1 MTDFEIASLAIAAAN
16 ATAAIVAAVGI
27 WHGIRA
33 MVRANKERAVILD
46 QQREADDQRHAEAMT
61 RADKQ
66 HEEAMTRAD
75 KHHAETM
82 TALDEL
88 IRGGRRQHEATMT
101 ALRHQ
106 AAALD
111 ELIRAGQR
119 QTAALD
125 ELLRRPAS
133 APAG

>member
-1 MTDFEIASLAIAAAN
+1 MTDFETASLVVAAAGAAAAFVSAAA
-16 ATAAIVAAVGI
+16 ATVAAVGI

-46 QQREADDQRHAEAMT
+46 QQREADER
-61 RADKQ
+61 R
-66 HEEAMTRAD
+66 HEES
-75 KHHAETM
+75 M
-82 TALDEL
+82 TALN
-88 IRGGRRQHEATMT
+88 
-101 ALRHQ
+101 
-106 AAALD
+106 

>member
-1 MTDFEIASLAIAAAN
+1 MTDFEIASLVIAFAN
-16 ATAAIVAAVGI
+16 ATAATVAAVGI

-46 QQREADDQRHAEAMT
+46 QQREADER
-61 RADKQ
+61 R
-66 HEEAMTRAD
+66 
-75 KHHAETM
+75 HAETM

-88 IRGGRRQHEATMT
+88 IRDGRRQHEATMT
-101 ALRHQ
+101 ALQHQ
-106 AAALD
+106 AAALDELIRAGQRQAVALD

>member
-1 MTDFEIASLAIAAAN
+1 MTDFEIASLVIAFAN
-16 ATAAIVAAVGI
+16 ATAATVAAVGI

-33 MVRANKERAVILD
+33 MVRVNDERGQQQREALK
-46 QQREADDQRHAEAMT
+46 QQREADERRHEETMT
-61 RADKQ
+61 RADQ
-66 HEEAMTRAD
+66 RHEE
-75 KHHAETM
+75 
-82 TALDEL
+82 
-88 IRGGRRQHEATMT
+88 TMT

-125 ELLRRPAS
+125 ELLRRPAP
-133 APAG
+133 APGPAG

>member
-1 MTDFEIASLAIAAAN
+1 MTDFETASLVVAAAGAAAAFVSAGA
-16 ATAAIVAAVGI
+16 ATVAAVGI

-61 RADKQ
+61 RADQ
-66 HEEAMTRAD
+66 
-75 KHHAETM
+75 HHAETM
-82 TALDEL
+82 TALNEL
-88 IRGGRRQHEATMT
+88 IRAGQRQAV
-101 ALRHQ
+101 
-106 AAALD
+106 ALD

-133 APAG
+133 APGPAG